1 MQGDRQMENQPKEQ
15 RPRPHFW
22 MWGDA
27 VTVRNPIREQ
37 WETKQ
42 QEKARKNLE
51 KFLKE
56 KQSVEIGKCQ
66 SRK

>member
-1 MQGDRQMENQPKEQ
+1 MQGDRQI
-15 RPRPHFW
+15 W